1 VRHRAFLV
9 AVAVAFGAA
18 ACSASTG
25 STGSS
30 GSVAPAGTSAASAGA
45 ASPAP
50 PGDPTKDK
58 LAQVLARGTLV
69 LSTDVDYAP
78 QSFAVKGA
86 TRATAT
92 KCTPNQ
98 LTAPEVSGYDAETGK
113 LAAAALGVEPCFVS
127 VPFDQVIAGNWGD
140 RWDVAWGS
148 GALTAKRMKTLYM
161 TQPYYSTP
169 ANYFVRASSTY
180 QTPAD
185 LAGKRIGACAGCTHE
200 QYLRG
205 TLSLPG
211 QTLTVDVKDPVIV
224 TYASETPGLE
234 ALAKDKVDAFLCS
247 QPVGAGAIT
256 AGAPLRMLDETAF
269 FTEKVGYADRGL
281 TLAPGPFL
289 DRIDAVIADLHATG
303 KLKALSVQW
312 FGVDYATPAAGF
324 DLASVQQQVP

>member
-1 VRHRAFLV
+1 MTHRSFLLAL
-9 AVAVAFGAA
+9 AVALATA

-25 STGSS
+25 STGSVASPGSS
-30 GSVAPAGTSAASAGA
+30 GSTASVEAAGSAGPSA
-45 ASPAP
+45 
-50 PGDPTKDK
+50 DPTKDK

-69 LSTDVDYAP
+69 LSTDLDYAP

-86 TRATAT
+86 ARATT
-92 KCTPNQ
+92 TRCTPNQ

-113 LAAAALGVEPCFVS
+113 LAAAALGVEPCFLA

-140 RWDVAWGS
+140 RWDIAWGS
-148 GALTAKRMKTLYM
+148 GALTAKRMTALYV

-169 ANYFVRASSTY
+169 ADYFVRASSTF

-211 QTLTVDVKDPVIV
+211 QTLTVDVKDPKIV

-234 ALAKDKVDAFLCS
+234 ALANGKVDAFLCS

-289 DRIDAVIADLHATG
+289 DRVDAVIADLHATG
-303 KLKALSVQW
+303 RLKALSMQW
-312 FGVDYATPAAGF
+312 FGVDYATPAAAF
-324 DLASVQQQVP
+324 DLASVKQQVP